1 MSHGS
6 SAARAAPKNRRAA
19 RRACRRRRG
28 GRSAPTP
35 TAARGG
41 NAATRAC
48 LGRRRRRR
56 PAPPPTAE
64 RHSTCGTMARGT
76 FGMRM
81 AGTRMAV
88 TRTQCVQ
95 YVGPWKAG
103 RPAPPVRTARGRLVR
118 VAASPVLIL
127 RGPRGARVSSAS
139 HVRTAPLRSMA
150 TSRPRSSTPNQGV
163 AGAAP
168 TPFQSTGTSISAH
181 RCIRSQSAS

>member
-6 SAARAAPKNRRAA
+6 SAARAAPGSRRAA

-64 RHSTCGTMARGT
+64 RRSTWGAIVRGT
-76 FGMRM
+76 HRTPV
-81 AGTRMAV
+81 AG

-118 VAASPVLIL
+118 VAASPVLTL

-139 HVRTAPLRSMA
+139 HVRTAPLRSTA
-150 TSRPRSSTPNQGV
+150 TSRPRSSTPNQGG